1 MVLLITYLLIA
12 LVFSFFCSISEA
24 VLLSIRP
31 SFVAVLVKNN
41 ASGAQAL
48 ERLKSNLDRPLAAIL
63 TLNTIAHTI
72 GAAGVGAQATL
83 LFGDEALGIV
93 SGILTLL
100 ILILS
105 EIIPKTLGVTY
116 ARSLAPA
123 LSPVILFLTKLLFP
137 FVWLSE
143 KLTGLMSKSGTN
155 SYTFSRDELKAM
167 AEIGVGEGRIERKEL
182 KIVSNLMRLHAVSV
196 RDIMTPR
203 TVIFLVSAR
212 MKVRRFFEE
221 FADKPFSR
229 IPIYAESQDDI
240 VGYIL
245 KSELLAAQARDEFDR
260 LLSDFSRPFIA
271 IRDNLSVSEVFDK
284 LAHERSH
291 IALVLDEFGTVQGL
305 VTLEDVMETLIG
317 LEITDESDMVANM
330 QALAHQK
337 WRERVSKLGI
347 DPDSLNTNERIP

>member
-1 MVLLITYLLIA
+1 MVLLVVYLLIA

-31 SFVAVLVKNN
+31 SYVAVLVKNK
-41 ASGAQAL
+41 ASGAKAL
-48 ERLKSNLDRPLAAIL
+48 ESLKGNLDRPLAAIL

-72 GAAGVGAQATL
+72 GAAGVGAQATV

-100 ILILS
+100 ILVLS

-123 LSPVILFLTKLLFP
+123 LSPVILGLTKLLFP

-143 KLTGLMSKSGTN
+143 KLTRLMSRSGGH
-155 SYTFSRDELKAM
+155 SSTFSRDELKAM
-167 AEIGVGEGRIERKEL
+167 AEIGAGEGRIERKEL
-182 KIVSNLMRLHAVSV
+182 KIVSNLMRLHALSV

-203 TVIFLVSAR
+203 TVIFLVPAR
-212 MKVRRFFEE
+212 MKVRQFFEQY
-221 FADKPFSR
+221 ADKPFSR
-229 IPIYAESQDDI
+229 IPIFAENQDDI
-240 VGYIL
+240 IGYVL
-245 KSELLAAQARDEFDR
+245 KSELLAAQGRDEFER
-260 LLSDFSRPFIA
+260 PLSEFSRPFIT
-271 IRDNLSVSEVFDK
+271 IRDSLSVSEVFDK

-291 IALVLDEFGTVQGL
+291 IALVVDEFGTTQGL

-317 LEITDESDMVANM
+317 LEITDESDTVANM
-330 QALAHQK
+330 QALAHQR

-347 DPDSLNTNERIP
+347 DPDSLSKGKSEP